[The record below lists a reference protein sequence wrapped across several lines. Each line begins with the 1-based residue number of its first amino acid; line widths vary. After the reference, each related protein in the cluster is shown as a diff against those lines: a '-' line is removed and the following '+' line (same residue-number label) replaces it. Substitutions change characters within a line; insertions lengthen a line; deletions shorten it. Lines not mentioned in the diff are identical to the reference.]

1 MAKNKVMSQE
11 EIIETL
17 REQVVDYRQEIAAL
31 ESARLDLDE
40 TIQQHEATITNLRQ
54 LVDTYRGKRDERES
68 FLDEQDETIQKHEA
82 TISNLRGMVA
92 WLINL
97 CGQAGHEEKIALIES
112 ETDMARRLYTLE
124 EGIKNRDER
133 IESQATKIKELKKLI
148 GETNSKL
155 VGLHRLF
162 DKIEEV

>member
-92 WLINL
+92 
-97 CGQAGHEEKIALIES
+97 GHEEKIALIES